1 MKRNFRRG
9 ILLLLCL
16 CLLLSPAFAARNTYM
31 PDVTAEMSA
40 PKYWSELQADP
51 SAVLMTP
58 EEIAAQNAANIAA
71 PGTQMFDLKNLPE
84 TIDGVA
90 QRDALQ
96 RSGKADADYYLGWT
110 FQTDGSSADQAF
122 YDAMVA
128 NMADPG
134 ALAEQPLRYAVAVNR
149 TTLHTFPSD
158 EQILD
163 DPADPE
169 FDYQHLTGVRVN
181 EPLVIYAESA
191 DGAFLS
197 RPLRLLPRLGSGG
210 GRGSLRRQGGVAC
223 RVGLCAGGHARRL
236 GYLHDRAVHRRAG
249 GLPPPAHAGH
259 DAAAR
264 GA

>member
-1 MKRNFRRG
+1 MKRTFG
-9 ILLLLCL
+9 KGFMLLLCL
-16 CLLLSPAFAARNTYM
+16 CLLLSPVSAALDTYM

-40 PKYWSELQADP
+40 PGYWSALQADP

-58 EEIAAQNAANIAA
+58 QEIAAQNAANIAA

-110 FQTDGSSADQAF
+110 FQTDGSKADSAY
-122 YDAMVA
+122 YDAMIA

-134 ALAEQPLRYAVAVNR
+134 ALAEQPLRYAVAVSR

-181 EPLVIYAESA
+181 
-191 DGAFLS
+191 
-197 RPLRLLPRLGSGG
+197 
-210 GRGSLRRQGGVAC
+210 
-223 RVGLCAGGHARRL
+223 
-236 GYLHDRAVHRRAG
+236 
-249 GLPPPAHAGH
+249 
-259 DAAAR
+259 
-264 GA
+264 

>member
-1 MKRNFRRG
+1 M
-9 ILLLLCL
+9 LLCL
-16 CLLLSPAFAARNTYM
+16 YLLLSPVSAALDTYM
-31 PDVTAEMSA
+31 PDVTADMSA

-90 QRDALQ
+90 QREALQ

-110 FQTDGSSADQAF
+110 FRTDGSSADQAF

-191 DGAFLS
+191 DGAF
-197 RPLRLLPRLGSGG
+197 
-210 GRGSLRRQGGVAC
+210 
-223 RVGLCAGGHARRL
+223 
-236 GYLHDRAVHRRAG
+236 YLVRSV
-249 GLPPPAHAGH
+249 
-259 DAAAR
+259 
-264 GA
+264 